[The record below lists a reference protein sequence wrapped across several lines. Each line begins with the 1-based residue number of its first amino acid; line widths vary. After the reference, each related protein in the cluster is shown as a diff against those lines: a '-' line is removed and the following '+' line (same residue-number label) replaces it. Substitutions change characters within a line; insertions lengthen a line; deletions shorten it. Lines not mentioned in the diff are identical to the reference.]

1 MFAISLVILEQ
12 LATMFFIML
21 FGFMLVRIKILDMF
35 GSQQIANMT
44 TKFVIP
50 IVLLMSFQQPYDPA
64 QLSLL
69 LFTFIGSILLMIT
82 RIIFAKLLIRNSSKI
97 DQFAVVFS
105 NTALVGI
112 PIIFPLLG
120 YQGIF
125 YLSMYIVVSSI
136 FQFTYGVWILSEGK
150 QTVTIRQAL
159 FNPASIGA
167 FIGLGLYLLQI
178 QLPSVLYNGLDK
190 IADTSSPLGM
200 ILLGGYLA
208 RSRLKEIFMV
218 KNNYWTV
225 MVRLVI
231 TPLIGLIIIWLLPI
245 QNQSV
250 LLVLSIANCT
260 PTAVNTALFSQLYG
274 GDYEYGARLVVL
286 ASLLA
291 MVTMPIM
298 ITLSNLLLSI
308 N

>member
-1 MFAISLVILEQ
+1 MV
-12 LATMFFIML
+12 
-21 FGFMLVRIKILDMF
+21 

-50 IVLLMSFQQPYDPA
+50 IVLMMSFQQTYDPA

-69 LFTFIGSILLMIT
+69 LFTFIGALLLMIS
-82 RIIFAKLLIRNSSKI
+82 RIFSARLLLRKGTKI

-105 NTALVGI
+105 NTAFVGI

-125 YLSMYIVVSSI
+125 YLSMYIVVSSVL
-136 FQFTYGVWILSEGK
+136 QFTYGIWILSEGK
-150 QTVTIRQAL
+150 QAMTIRQAFL
-159 FNPASIGA
+159 NPASIGA
-167 FIGLGLYLLQI
+167 FIGFVLYMLQI
-178 QLPSVLYNGLDK
+178 ELPTVLYNGLDK

-225 MVRLVI
+225 MVRLLI
-231 TPLIGLIIIWLLPI
+231 TPLIGLVIIWLLPI

-291 MVTMPIM
+291 LVTMPIM

>member
-1 MFAISLVILEQ
+1 
-12 LATMFFIML
+12 ML
-21 FGFMLVRIKILDMF
+21 FGFMLVRVNILDMF

-44 TKFVIP
+44 TKLIIP
-50 IVLLMSFQQPYDPA
+50 IALMMSFQQPYDSD

-69 LFTFIGSILLMIT
+69 GLMFVGSVLIMIS
-82 RIIFAKLLIRNSSKI
+82 RIVFAKLLIRNGKKI
-97 DQFAVVFS
+97 DLFAVVFS

-112 PIIFPLLG
+112 PIVLPLLG

-125 YLSMYIVVSSI
+125 YLSMYIVASSI
-136 FQFTYGVWILSEGK
+136 FQFTYGIWLLSEGK
-150 QTVTIRQAL
+150 QTVTIRQAF

-167 FIGLGLYLLQI
+167 FTGLALYLLRI
-178 QLPSVLYNGLDK
+178 EIPSILYNGFDK

-208 RSRLKEIFMV
+208 RSQLKEIFMV

-225 MVRLVI
+225 IVRLVI
-231 TPLIGLIIIWLLPI
+231 TPFVGLVIIWFLPI
-245 QNQSV
+245 QNESV

-291 MVTMPIM
+291 MITMPLF
-298 ITLSNLLLSI
+298 ITLSTVVLSI

>member
-1 MFAISLVILEQ
+1 
-12 LATMFFIML
+12 ML
-21 FGFMLVRIKILDMF
+21 FGFMLVRIKILDMV

-136 FQFTYGVWILSEGK
+136 FQFTYGIWILSEGK

-286 ASLLA
+286 ASLFA
-291 MVTMPIM
+291 MITMPIM

>member
-1 MFAISLVILEQ
+1 
-12 LATMFFIML
+12 ML
-21 FGFMLVRIKILDMF
+21 FGFMLVRIKILDMV

-64 QLSLL
+64 KLSLL

-136 FQFTYGVWILSEGK
+136 FQFTYGIWILSEGK
-150 QTVTIRQAL
+150 QTVTIRQAF

-225 MVRLVI
+225 MVRLLI
-231 TPLIGLIIIWLLPI
+231 TPLIGLVIIWLLPI